1 MGKKKKYYRLLA
13 WLMTLVTVL
22 SLSAPAAARAEVI
35 EDFTPRRIMIKR
47 DTEYEGEDYGISFF
61 GNYDAAE
68 ETEIT
73 YYMPYL
79 YDIDLVNIYDYTF
92 TYSLAVGDAAVI
104 TDQAPILAEGDEL
117 DKVSDKGDF
126 QNNADG
132 VGGGKPKKPVNKT
145 LVVTISVVAII
156 VAAIAALVVAKIMMD
171 KKNKTA

>member
-47 DTEYEGEDYGISFF
+47 DTEYEGENYEISFF

-73 YYMPYL
+73 EGLTVM
-79 YDIDLVNIYDYTF
+79 
-92 TYSLAVGDAAVI
+92 DA
-104 TDQAPILAEGDEL
+104 
-117 DKVSDKGDF
+117 
-126 QNNADG
+126 G
-132 VGGGKPKKPVNKT
+132 V
-145 LVVTISVVAII
+145 
-156 VAAIAALVVAKIMMD
+156 
-171 KKNKTA
+171 